1 MAGTPDTNG
10 EQPKAA
16 SEAAEVE
23 AAEAAKPRRPLPAWL
38 PKVGVLVALAAAAFG
53 VALFVVGPML
63 PAATGEAKPKSAE
76 KFGRVL
82 ALEPVV
88 VNLAQTEGRRY
99 LKATVHLEISEEEKV
114 VKEVEARKPQ
124 IQDLL
129 VATFSRKSL
138 LDATAPEALDALR
151 GEILERVA
159 QLLGRER
166 VRRVFITE
174 FVVQ

>member
-1 MAGTPDTNG
+1 MAGVKDDNEDRLP
-10 EQPKAA
+10 
-16 SEAAEVE
+16 EAPP
-23 AAEAAKPRRPLPAWL
+23 AAEADAAEAPKASRRLPSWL
-38 PKVGVLVALAAAAFG
+38 PKVAIFAGLTAAAFG
-53 VALFVVGPML
+53 VALFVVRPML
-63 PAATGEAKPKSAE
+63 PQATAEGKHAAPE

-99 LKATVHLEISEEEKV
+99 LKATVHMEISEEEKV
-114 VKEVEARKPQ
+114 LKEVEARKPQ

-138 LDATAPEALDALR
+138 GDATAPEALDALR
-151 GEILERVA
+151 GEILERVT
-159 QLLGRER
+159 QVLGRDR